1 MGEYKLEHISDL
13 LFEHMVV
20 GMIFFTHPN
29 TLSIDTIEQIC
40 KQEKISKLSPL
51 VATADLVSHGIIS
64 AHIDD
69 KQNVCY
75 EITEF
80 GQYFLTRF
88 VRQVYMHENCVRK
101 YEGICY
107 E

>member
-29 TLSIDTIEQIC
+29 TLSIDAIEQIC

-80 GQYFLTRF
+80 GQYFFNTVCQTSIYARELCEK
-88 VRQVYMHENCVRK
+88 VRGYLL
-101 YEGICY
+101 
-107 E
+107 

>member
-1 MGEYKLEHISDL
+1 MGKYKLEHVSDL

-20 GMIFFTHPN
+20 GMIFHTHTN
-29 TLSIDTIEQIC
+29 TLTLDAIEQIC
-40 KQEKISKLSPL
+40 KREKISKLSPL

-69 KQNVCY
+69 KENVCY

-80 GQYFLTRF
+80 GQYFFNTVCQTNIYARELCEK
-88 VRQVYMHENCVRK
+88 VRGYLL
-101 YEGICY
+101 
-107 E
+107 